1 MSELTEPYINIPA
14 QPKIKKPKE
23 YSLTE
28 KICSFICII
37 LGYFWLDTVLL
48 HGGRSTG
55 GALFCIA
62 LSLTAFFS
70 MKKSGAAMNRFVIFL
85 FAMSLIFGGNLFI
98 TANEYAKFASG
109 FSSVTATAMFL
120 LCSSCG
126 YTKPQPYMGL
136 DLMNAVLKRP
146 FESYSETLPAAVSVT
161 RGIKGNNLKNA
172 KYIVWG
178 LLFAL
183 PATAVIT
190 ILLSMADS
198 RMESLVNSIFD
209 FEFIPEEMFSHIV
222 TFVFSLLI
230 SCGIFSLIFSAIR
243 SRKTAGEAN
252 FLKSTFAETCG
263 KTNGLLVYS
272 AVTPICLIYVIFFFL
287 QADYFL
293 GGFMGN
299 LPDGQSFSEYA
310 RRGFFE
316 LCAVAVINAAIIL
329 IINGICEKQNGR
341 PKALKFFTIFLSAST
356 VLLVATAMSK
366 MVMYINEYGYTQK
379 RIYASILMIALAIL
393 FVFVIVKQVC
403 EQFNLSMT
411 AFVLTTAML
420 CVFSFANV
428 DSFIVNENYR
438 LYKSGKIAEFG
449 VTYYDISAD
458 AIPALDRLARDE
470 NFKEAKNIIIETGEM
485 LDFLDKYNSI
495 YEENLSEYM
504 GRMIAE
510 EYVKKS

>member
-1 MSELTEPYINIPA
+1 MSELTEPYIGIPA
-14 QPKIKKPKE
+14 QPEIKKPKE
-23 YSLTE
+23 YTLTE

-48 HGGRSTG
+48 NGGRSTG

-62 LSLTAFFS
+62 LSLTAFFA

-98 TANEYAKFASG
+98 TANDYAKFASG

-120 LCSSCG
+120 WCTSCG
-126 YTKPQPYMGL
+126 YAKPQPYMGL

-146 FESYSETLPAAVSVT
+146 FESYSEALPAAVSVT
-161 RGIKGNNLKNA
+161 RGIKGNNLKNV
-172 KYIVWG
+172 KYIVLG

-183 PATAVIT
+183 PATAIIT
-190 ILLSMADS
+190 VLLSMADS
-198 RMESLVNSIFD
+198 RMESLVAGIFD
-209 FEFIPEEMFSHIV
+209 FEFIPADMISHIV

-230 SCGIFSLIFSAIR
+230 SCGLFSMIFSAIR
-243 SRKTAGEAN
+243 SRKSPDEAN

-263 KTNGLLVYS
+263 KANGLLVYS

-293 GGFMGN
+293 GGFLGN

-329 IINGICEKQNGR
+329 VINGICEKQNGR
-341 PKALKFFTIFLSAST
+341 PKPLKFFTIFLSAST

-366 MVMYINEYGYTQK
+366 MVMYIGEYGYTQK
-379 RIYASILMIALAIL
+379 RIYASILMTALAIL
-393 FVFVIVKQVC
+393 FIFVIVKQVW
-403 EQFNLSMT
+403 ERFNLSMT
-411 AFVLTTAML
+411 AFVLTVTML
-420 CVFSFANV
+420 CIFSFANV

-438 LYKSGKIAEFG
+438 LHTSGKIAEFG
-449 VTYYDISAD
+449 LSISDVSAD
-458 AIPALDRLARDE
+458 AFPALNRLA
-470 NFKEAKNIIIETGEM
+470 I
-485 LDFLDKYNSI
+485 
-495 YEENLSEYM
+495 EENCEEARTILSIKSRRFEDYNEDFFAENLREYV
-504 GRMIAE
+504 GRMIAD
-510 EYVKKS
+510 EYRS

>member
-1 MSELTEPYINIPA
+1 MCELTEPYKNIPP
-14 QPKIKKPKE
+14 QTEIKTPKVYTPIE
-23 YSLTE
+23 Q
-28 KICSFICII
+28 ICSFICII

-62 LSLTAFFS
+62 LSITAFFA
-70 MKKSGAAMNRFVIFL
+70 MKKIGAAMTRFVIFL
-85 FAMSLIFGGNLFI
+85 FAMSLLFGGNLFI
-98 TANEYAKFASG
+98 TSNEYAKFASG

-120 LCSSCG
+120 WCTSCG
-126 YTKPQPYMGL
+126 YSKPQPYMGL

-161 RGIKGNNLKNA
+161 RKIKGNNLKNV
-172 KYIVWG
+172 KYIVLG

-190 ILLSMADS
+190 VLLSMADE
-198 RMESLVNSIFD
+198 RMESLMDSIFD
-209 FEFIPEEMFSHIV
+209 FEFIPSEMVSHII

-243 SRKTAGEAN
+243 TKRTPDEAN

-263 KTNGLLVYS
+263 KANGLLVYS

-329 IINGICEKQNGR
+329 FINGICEKQSGR

-379 RIYASILMIALAIL
+379 RIYASILMISLAIL
-393 FVFVIVKQVC
+393 FIFVIVKQVW
-403 EQFNLSMT
+403 EQFDLSMT
-411 AFVLTTAML
+411 AFVLTVTML
-420 CVFSFANV
+420 SVFSFANV

-438 LYKSGKIAEFG
+438 LYTSGKISEFG
-449 VTYYDISAD
+449 VSYYDISAD
-458 AIPALDRLARDE
+458 AIPALDRLAKD
-470 NFKEAKNIIIETGEM
+470 NFKKAQNIIKDKGEVLE
-485 LDFLDKYNSI
+485 LDHKHGSI
-495 YEENLSEYM
+495 YQANLREYV
-504 GRMIAE
+504 GRMIAG
-510 EYVKKS
+510 EYRS

>member
-1 MSELTEPYINIPA
+1 MSALTEPYINIPA

>member
-14 QPKIKKPKE
+14 QPEIKKPKE

-48 HGGRSTG
+48 NGGRSTG
-55 GALFCIA
+55 AAIFCIA
-62 LSLTAFFS
+62 LSLTAFFA
-70 MKKSGAAMNRFVIFL
+70 MKKSGAKMNRFTIFL

-126 YTKPQPYMGL
+126 YEKPQSYMGL
-136 DLMNAVLKRP
+136 DLMNALMKRP
-146 FESYSETLPAAVSVT
+146 FEGYSEALPAAVSVT
-161 RGIKGNNLKNA
+161 RCINGNNLKNV
-172 KYIVWG
+172 KYILLG
-178 LLFAL
+178 LFFAL

-190 ILLSMADS
+190 VLLSMADE

-209 FEFIPEEMFSHIV
+209 IKFIPDEIISHAI
-222 TFVFSLLI
+222 TFAFSLLI
-230 SCGIFSLIFSAIR
+230 SCGLFSLIFSAIR
-243 SRKTAGEAN
+243 SRKSPDEAN

-263 KTNGLLVYS
+263 KANGLLVYS
-272 AVTPICLIYVIFFFL
+272 AVTPICIIYVIFFFL

-310 RRGFFE
+310 SRGFFE

-329 IINGICEKQNGR
+329 FINGICEKQNGR
-341 PKALKFFTIFLSAST
+341 PKALKIFTIFLSAST

-366 MVMYINEYGYTQK
+366 MVMYIGEYGYTQK
-379 RIYASILMIALAIL
+379 RIYASILMISLAIM
-393 FVFVIVKQVC
+393 FIFVIVKQVC
-403 EQFNLSMT
+403 ESFNLSMT

-438 LYKSGKIAEFG
+438 LYTSGKIEEFG
-449 VTYYDISAD
+449 VTWYDVSAD
-458 AIPALDRLARDE
+458 AIPTLDRLAKE
-470 NFKEAKNIIIETGEM
+470 NFKDAKYILKEM
-485 LDFLDKYNSI
+485 GGLLDLDHKYGGF
-495 YEENLSEYM
+495 YGENLREYV
-504 GRMIAE
+504 GRMISAQ
-510 EYVKKS
+510 YRS

>member
-1 MSELTEPYINIPA
+1 MSELTEPYIGIPA
-14 QPKIKKPKE
+14 QPEIKKPKE
-23 YSLTE
+23 YTLTE

-37 LGYFWLDTVLL
+37 LGYFWLDKVLL
-48 HGGRSTG
+48 GRGFSTG
-55 GALFCIA
+55 AAIFCIA
-62 LSLTAFFS
+62 LSLTAFFA
-70 MKKSGAAMNRFVIFL
+70 MKKSGAKMNRFVIFL

-120 LCSSCG
+120 LCTSCG
-126 YTKPQPYMGL
+126 YAKPQPYMGL

-146 FESYSETLPAAVSVT
+146 FEGYSEALPAAVSVT
-161 RGIKGNNLKNA
+161 RGIKGKNLKNA
-172 KYIVWG
+172 KYIALG

-190 ILLSMADS
+190 ILLSLADE
-198 RMESLVNSIFD
+198 RMESLVAGIFG
-209 FEFIPEEMFSHIV
+209 FEFLPADMFSHIII
-222 TFVFSLLI
+222 FVFSLLI
-230 SCGIFSLIFSAIR
+230 SCGIFSMIFSAIR
-243 SRKTAGEAN
+243 SRKTAEEAN

-263 KTNGLLVYS
+263 KANGLLVYS

-299 LPDGQSFSEYA
+299 LPKGQSFSEYA

-341 PKALKFFTIFLSAST
+341 PKALKFFTIFMSAST
-356 VLLVATAMSK
+356 VLLVTTAMSK
-366 MVMYINEYGYTQK
+366 MVMYIGEYGYTQK
-379 RIYASILMIALAIL
+379 RIYASILMIALAIM
-393 FVFVIVKQVC
+393 FIFVIVKQVW
-403 EQFNLSMT
+403 ERFNLSMT

-420 CVFSFANV
+420 CIFSFANV

-438 LYKSGKIAEFG
+438 LYTSGKIAEFG
-449 VTYYDISAD
+449 VAYYNISAD
-458 AIPALDRLARDE
+458 AFPALDRLARDE
-470 NFKEAKNIIIETGEM
+470 NFKEAKKIITEHGE
-485 LDFLDKYNSI
+485 LLEFDHNYGSI
-495 YEENLSEYM
+495 YEANLREYA
-504 GRMIAE
+504 GRMIADK
-510 EYVKKS
+510 YSG